1 MKQRF
6 GRVVVDGKQLRCG
19 SSLLKRFG
27 YHHSDVLAVMHDA
40 VILQRWWRRSTEVR
54 CWSLSEL
61 ASILVGDDSE
71 HTWSGQ
77 RRCCVDVTNGPGG
90 YGALN
95 KNSIRQVWEA
105 EIRGVM
111 RGTGHFAWTINAMD
125 PWTDEWDCL
134 NCCHDSASNMVK
146 RARTMVRL
154 ASSTL
159 KALSRKGVASASAA
173 SAAARNISTSAW
185 APRRIFAAVRS
196 RQGTGAP

>member
-1 MKQRF
+1 MRLFCSGGGGGAPRF
-6 GRVVVDGKQLRCG
+6 AIGPCPNCPA
-19 SSLLKRFG
+19 F
-27 YHHSDVLAVMHDA
+27 
-40 VILQRWWRRSTEVR
+40 
-54 CWSLSEL
+54 
-61 ASILVGDDSE
+61 LVGDDSE

-77 RRCCVDVTNGPGG
+77 RRWCVDVTNGPGG

-111 RGTGHFAWTINAMD
+111 RGTGHFEWTINAMD

-173 SAAARNISTSAW
+173 SAAARNISTSAC
-185 APRRIFAAVRS
+185 APRRIFSAVRS
-196 RQGTGAP
+196 RQGTVATPPKPRRASRITLFSTTRATAAEASANS